1 MKNYKVIEKIAK
13 EKGLEN
19 TISINLGDLMSIAE
33 EAKCDLGD
41 VMYWFRF
48 VRRVNCND

>member
-41 VMYWFRF
+41 VMYWFRYE
-48 VRRVNCND
+48 RRRRHVD